1 MKSSGYNININ
12 INIDLSVK
20 WSCDWQIAFFI
31 INEHSARSI
40 WIISFGCL
48 ENTSYH
54 ECELFTFLSQL
65 ARRTSFGAAL
75 KSAAKNRAS
84 VSHRNQTPTVPI
96 QESFPHWNDIAVLK
110 KEQRVPN
117 LHFAHTKPTIRALL
131 KRKYQGK
138 INVLRAWICF
148 PVQTYRRT
156 NVVCS
161 HPESQSH
168 RPSVQFKLIILHR
181 KARHSVLFGCSSVR
195 NA

>member
-1 MKSSGYNININ
+1 MKSSGYNINI
-12 INIDLSVK
+12 DLSVIDR
-20 WSCDWQIAFFI
+20 SHLFFFI

-48 ENTSYH
+48 ENTLYH
-54 ECELFTFLSQL
+54 ECGLFTFLSQL
-65 ARRTSFGAAL
+65 ARRTSFGAVL
-75 KSAAKNRAS
+75 KSAA
-84 VSHRNQTPTVPI
+84 
-96 QESFPHWNDIAVLK
+96 QESSICITPQPNINCSNPRKFSTLK
-110 KEQRVPN
+110 WHRWLEKEQRVPN
-117 LHFAHTKPTIRALL
+117 LHFAHTKPTISALL

-168 RPSVQFKLIILHR
+168 RPSVQSKLIILHR